1 MDHQKSIAIIISE
14 FDRSA
19 NIWRHTFCGWNIKQ
33 NNSWFP
39 VLKGD
44 CSSPA
49 YLNPTYHP
57 SLMCISHHIPLPS
70 PTSDETNMFGIY
82 IYIYIYP
89 YILIYIYPYIR
100 PSLATYTVCRS
111 IPSHPAWTSLKT
123 VGSQRFFWGDFP
135 HQPAMPRSLTS
146 FLMQFLLCIWTYST
160 YIPHIST
167 LNNWAVAKTLMS
179 FSYNLTCLPRGLPR
193 CFCHHSFSFRGW
205 LVSWFC
211 FRGASAKASS
221 SWNLQIDL
229 ALLEID
235 WLWLWRIGGDINL
248 IRYSNRLPRPFRDRT
263 ISVCFRKPFRALPRT
278 WVSLPRAQLSLIP
291 K

>member
-82 IYIYIYP
+82 IYISIHIYLYIYM
-89 YILIYIYPYIR
+89 YPYIR

-146 FLMQFLLCIWTYST
+146 FLMQFLLGIWTYST

-211 FRGASAKASS
+211 FRESQLLMKSTNWFSIAGNWLTLIVENRGWYKSNTVLKSS
-221 SWNLQIDL
+221 S
-229 ALLEID
+229 A
-235 WLWLWRIGGDINL
+235 
-248 IRYSNRLPRPFRDRT
+248 
-263 ISVCFRKPFRALPRT
+263 ALPR
-278 WVSLPRAQLSLIP
+278 SDDQRLLPQALPRASADVGFTSAGP
-291 K
+291 T

>member
-1 MDHQKSIAIIISE
+1 MRKMENKQLSIHKQMYNIYIYINIVVTHMFVKKNLGWLDHQKSIAIIISE

-70 PTSDETNMFGIY
+70 PNIWWNQHVWD

-89 YILIYIYPYIR
+89 YILIYILYPYIR

-146 FLMQFLLCIWTYST
+146 FLMQFLLCI
-160 YIPHIST
+160 PHI
-167 LNNWAVAKTLMS
+167 
-179 FSYNLTCLPRGLPR
+179 FHIFPP
-193 CFCHHSFSFRGW
+193 
-205 LVSWFC
+205 
-211 FRGASAKASS
+211 
-221 SWNLQIDL
+221 
-229 ALLEID
+229 
-235 WLWLWRIGGDINL
+235 
-248 IRYSNRLPRPFRDRT
+248 
-263 ISVCFRKPFRALPRT
+263 
-278 WVSLPRAQLSLIP
+278 
-291 K
+291 